1 MPCKDCVHKGVCTY
15 KEDYEIFLK
24 ETLRDAFDMMPQNC
38 DMHVDCKAYMPAE
51 EIAQCDL
58 REQIGMKYLVECAY
72 PLTVHEET
80 SFKAFYK
87 KFYNYD
93 WHNVEI
99 YIYPKC

>member
-1 MPCKDCVHKGVCTY
+1 MPCKDCIHKGVCRY
-15 KEDYEIFLK
+15 KEGYEIFLN
-24 ETLRDAFDMMPQNC
+24 ETLKDAFDMMPKIC

-51 EIAQCDL
+51 EIARCDL
-58 REQIGMKYLVECAY
+58 REI
-72 PLTVHEET
+72 

-87 KFYNYD
+87 TFYNYD